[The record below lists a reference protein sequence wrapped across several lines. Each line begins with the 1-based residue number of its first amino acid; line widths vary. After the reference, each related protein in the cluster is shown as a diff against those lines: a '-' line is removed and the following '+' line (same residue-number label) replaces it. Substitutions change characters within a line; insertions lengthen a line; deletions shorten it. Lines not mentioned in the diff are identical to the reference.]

1 MNISKMISMIQKEL
15 KESDVT
21 EKEKDLQASIE
32 SQVSPFKAKKT
43 KKDDKK
49 LNDKKNKSKDKD
61 DEEEEEEVDE
71 ADPADVFTQQVTKS
85 KNKDVSSEEE
95 DEEDEDPSKKPEK
108 KTKQFSLARAK
119 SYENFIDL
127 INNFRAAGSVNG
139 NDHVKGYFSKLTLGE
154 KQAFITLIDGLTKA
168 CNGDK
173 TTDYDIPKSPTQLGI
188 KIEPKLSTD
197 QEHRNIIKAAGN
209 GDKAAEKKMS
219 TLQPITVGESKKIN
233 NYSIDKLLKEVK

>member
-1 MNISKMISMIQKEL
+1 MLQKEL

-21 EKEKDLQASIE
+21 EKEKSIQSSYE
-32 SQVSPFKAKKT
+32 LEMSPFKAKKT

-49 LNDKKNKSKDKD
+49 LNDKKSKSKDDED
-61 DEEEEEEVDE
+61 DEKEVEE
-71 ADPADVFTQQVTKS
+71 ADPTDIFNQQISKS
-85 KNKDVSSEEE
+85 KKDAEASTEE
-95 DEEDEDPSKKPEK
+95 DEESDSDEDDKSKKSSQK
-108 KTKQFSLARAK
+108 NSKFSLAKAK

-154 KQAFITLIDGLTKA
+154 KQAFISLIDGLTKA

-173 TTDYDIPKSPTQLGI
+173 TADYEIPKSPSQLGI

-197 QEHRNIIKAAGN
+197 QEHRNVIKAAAN
-209 GDKAAEKKMS
+209 GDKKAEKKMS

>member
-1 MNISKMISMIQKEL
+1 MLQKEL

-21 EKEKDLQASIE
+21 EKEKNIQSSYELE
-32 SQVSPFKAKKT
+32 MSPFKAKKT

-49 LNDKKNKSKDKD
+49 LNDKKSKSKDDEKD
-61 DEEEEEEVDE
+61 EKEVDE
-71 ADPADVFTQQVTKS
+71 ADPTDIFNQQVSKS
-85 KNKDVSSEEE
+85 KKDAESAAGE
-95 DEEDEDPSKKPEK
+95 DEESDSDEDDKSKKSSQK
-108 KTKQFSLARAK
+108 NSKFSLAKAK

-154 KQAFITLIDGLTKA
+154 KQAFISLIDGLTKA

-173 TTDYDIPKSPTQLGI
+173 TTDYEIPKSPSQLGI

-197 QEHRNIIKAAGN
+197 QEHRNVIKAAAN

-219 TLQPITVGESKKIN
+219 TLQPITVGESKRLN